1 MKIQFDDI
9 ENAFHF
15 VSMGPMYENQAI
27 LCKKSGEIFYISE
40 MGDSDEL
47 PDDIEDSK
55 KYIKIPHKNE
65 LDLGKNL
72 VMRFV
77 IEFMPDD
84 IYRVENIFKRK
95 GAYSRFKSLL
105 EQEGLLKEWHDY
117 ENKWRVI
124 ALKDWCYDNKI
135 DIVGKQGA

>member
-1 MKIQFDDI
+1 
-9 ENAFHF
+9 
-15 VSMGPMYENQAI
+15 
-27 LCKKSGEIFYISE
+27 

-47 PDDIEDSK
+47 PDNIEDPN
-55 KYIKIPHKNE
+55 KYIEIPHKNK

-84 IYRVENIFKRK
+84 IYKVENIFKRK

-105 EQEGLLKEWHDY
+105 EREELLKEWHDY
-117 ENKWRVI
+117 EHKWRRI

-135 DIVGKQGA
+135 DFVG

>member
-1 MKIQFDDI
+1 
-9 ENAFHF
+9 
-15 VSMGPMYENQAI
+15 
-27 LCKKSGEIFYISE
+27 

-47 PDDIEDSK
+47 PDNIEDSK
-55 KYIKIPHKNE
+55 KYIEIPHKNE

-95 GAYSRFKSLL
+95 GAVRQADF
-105 EQEGLLKEWHDY
+105 QIPGT
-117 ENKWRVI
+117 
-124 ALKDWCYDNKI
+124 AMDNC
-135 DIVGKQGA
+135 GYGHRN

>member
-15 VSMGPMYENQAI
+15 VSMEPMYGNQAI
-27 LCKKSGEIFYISE
+27 LCKETGEIFYISE
-40 MGDSDEL
+40 MGDSNEL

-55 KYIKIPHKNE
+55 KYIEIPHKNE

-84 IYRVENIFKRK
+84 IYRIEYIFKKREHIPDSNHCSKKK
-95 GAYSRFKSLL
+95 GY
-105 EQEGLLKEWHDY
+105 
-117 ENKWRVI
+117 
-124 ALKDWCYDNKI
+124 
-135 DIVGKQGA
+135 

>member
-1 MKIQFDDI
+1 MKIKFSEI
-9 ENAFHF
+9 EDAFLY
-15 VSMGPMYENQAI
+15 VSMGYMRGNQAI
-27 LCKKSGEIFYISE
+27 LCKETGRIYYISGL
-40 MGDSDEL
+40 GDSDEL

-55 KYIKIPHKNE
+55 KYIEIPHKNE

-105 EQEGLLKEWHDY
+105 EKEGQLKEWHDY

-135 DIVGKQGA
+135 DIFG

>member
-9 ENAFHF
+9 GNAFHF

-47 PDDIEDSK
+47 PDDIEDST

-105 EQEGLLKEWHDY
+105 EKIRAI
-117 ENKWRVI
+117 KRV
-124 ALKDWCYDNKI
+124 A
-135 DIVGKQGA
+135 